1 MKVLSFSEYMEIVVI
16 NEVPLPTF
24 SLLIV
29 ILSQLFFGTSIIFGK
44 FLKLGSII
52 LAMNVILFNYYIHD
66 FWNINDVLSQKHEM
80 QNFIKN
86 TAIMAGLLI
95 LYKSNDNSD

>member
-29 ILSQLFFGTSIIFGK
+29 ILSQWFFGTSIIFGK

-66 FWNINDVLSQKHEM
+66 FWNINDVLCQKHEL